1 MINSKHKDLY
11 MKKIYTLAALAAMT
25 MLGTSCNSEWE
36 DEQYEHYISF
46 SSQLDSKGR
55 IYMYLIAAMMQKEI
69 MQKEEKGGPII
80 SYRYLLVVLPIIQV
94 MSLYT

>member
-1 MINSKHKDLY
+1 

-46 SSQLDSKGR
+46 SSQLDSKGVTN
-55 IYMYLIAAMMQKEI
+55 IYVPYT
-69 MQKEEKGGPII
+69 
-80 SYRYLLVVLPIIQV
+80 LP
-94 MSLYT
+94 

>member
-46 SSQLDSKGR
+46 SSQLDSKGVTN
-55 IYMYLIAAMMQKEI
+55 IAAMMQKEI

>member
-46 SSQLDSKGR
+46 SSQLDSKGVTN
-55 IYMYLIAAMMQKEI
+55 IYVPYSRHDAEGNYAE
-69 MQKEEKGGPII
+69 GGPII

>member
-1 MINSKHKDLY
+1 
-11 MKKIYTLAALAAMT
+11 
-25 MLGTSCNSEWE
+25 
-36 DEQYEHYISF
+36 
-46 SSQLDSKGR
+46 
-55 IYMYLIAAMMQKEI
+55 MYLIAAMMQKEI

>member
-46 SSQLDSKGR
+46 SSQLDSKGF
-55 IYMYLIAAMMQKEI
+55 
-69 MQKEEKGGPII
+69 
-80 SYRYLLVVLPIIQV
+80 YR
-94 MSLYT
+94 

>member
-1 MINSKHKDLY
+1 

-46 SSQLDSKGR
+46 SSQLDSKGVTN
-55 IYMYLIAAMMQKEI
+55 IYVPYSRHDAEGNYAE
-69 MQKEEKGGPII
+69 GGEGDPII
-80 SYRYLLVVLPIIQV
+80 SCQYLLVALPTIQV